1 MRIIITESQKRMIL
15 LENIGEDLGSIIKQ
29 NAERV
34 KKMVSEVQNQIGMNL
49 QFLLTWGAGIGGFMG
64 PVEDFV
70 RGRFPE
76 LTDLQVFL
84 IILGVISTHLIE
96 NKELNNKI
104 LEELNKKILDKI
116 KEDGILKQFKISSKK
131 TNELKSVFSDF
142 VESLGVTFHRITNML
157 SYTFIIPIIP
167 MIYQMVTDG
176 LVTNS
181 DLKNLATR
189 VIAFT
194 GLTISGILFK
204 DLITKMLRRFK
215 GK

>member
-1 MRIIITESQKRMIL
+1 MKIIITESQKRMIL

-34 KKMVSEVQNQIGMNL
+34 KKLVSEVQNQIGMNL

-96 NKELNNKI
+96 NKELNT
-104 LEELNKKILDKI
+104 KILDKI

-142 VESLGVTFHRITNML
+142 VQSLGVTFHRITNML

-181 DLKNLATR
+181 DLKSLVTR

-204 DLITKMLRRFK
+204 DLITKMVRRFR
-215 GK
+215 G

>member
-34 KKMVSEVQNQIGMNL
+34 KKLISEVQTQIGMNL

-96 NKELNNKI
+96 NK
-104 LEELNKKILDKI
+104 ELNKKILDKI

-204 DLITKMLRRFK
+204 DLITKMVRRFK

>member
-1 MRIIITESQKRMIL
+1 MKIIITESQKRMIL

-34 KKMVSEVQNQIGMNL
+34 KKLVSEVQNQIGMNL

-96 NKELNNKI
+96 NKELN
-104 LEELNKKILDKI
+104 KKILDKI
-116 KEDGILKQFKISSKK
+116 NEDGILKQFKVSSKK
-131 TNELKSVFSDF
+131 TSELKSVFSDF
-142 VESLGVTFHRITNML
+142 VQSLGVTFHRITNML

-181 DLKNLATR
+181 DLKSLVTR

-204 DLITKMLRRFK
+204 DLITKMVRRFK

>member
-1 MRIIITESQKRMIL
+1 MRIIITESQKRMII

-29 NAERV
+29 NVERV
-34 KKMVSEVQNQIGMNL
+34 KTLVLEVQNQIGMNL

-70 RGRFPE
+70 RGKFPE

-84 IILGVISTHLIE
+84 IILGVLSTHLIE
-96 NKELNNKI
+96 NK
-104 LEELNKKILDKI
+104 ELNKKILDKI
-116 KEDGILKQFKISSKK
+116 KEGGILKQFKVTSKK
-131 TNELKSVFSDF
+131 TSELKSVFYDF

-176 LVTNS
+176 LVTNG
-181 DLKNLATR
+181 DLKSLVTR

-204 DLITKMLRRFK
+204 DLITKMVRRFK
-215 GK
+215 GE

>member
-29 NAERV
+29 HAERV
-34 KKMVSEVQNQIGMNL
+34 KKLISEVQNQIGMNL

-96 NKELNNKI
+96 NK
-104 LEELNKKILDKI
+104 ELNKKILDKI

-181 DLKNLATR
+181 DLKSLATR

-204 DLITKMLRRFK
+204 DLITKMVRRFK

>member
-29 NAERV
+29 NVERV
-34 KKMVSEVQNQIGMNL
+34 KKLVSEVQTQIGMNL

-96 NKELNNKI
+96 NK
-104 LEELNKKILDKI
+104 ELNKKILDKI

-181 DLKNLATR
+181 DLKSLATR

-204 DLITKMLRRFK
+204 DLITKMVRRFK

>member
-1 MRIIITESQKRMIL
+1 MKIIITESQKRMIL

-34 KKMVSEVQNQIGMNL
+34 KKLVSEVQNQIGMNL

-104 LEELNKKILDKI
+104 LDKI

-142 VESLGVTFHRITNML
+142 VQSLGVTFHRITNML

-181 DLKNLATR
+181 DLKSLVTR

-204 DLITKMLRRFK
+204 DLITKMVRRFK

>member
-29 NAERV
+29 NVERV
-34 KKMVSEVQNQIGMNL
+34 KKLVSEVQTQIGMNL

-104 LEELNKKILDKI
+104 LDKI
-116 KEDGILKQFKISSKK
+116 KEGGILKQFKVTSKK
-131 TNELKSVFSDF
+131 TSELKSVFSDF

-181 DLKNLATR
+181 DLKSLATR

-204 DLITKMLRRFK
+204 DLITKMVRRFK

>member
-1 MRIIITESQKRMIL
+1 MKIIITESQKRMIL

-34 KKMVSEVQNQIGMNL
+34 KKLVSEVQNQIGMNL

-96 NKELNNKI
+96 NKELN
-104 LEELNKKILDKI
+104 KKILDKI

-142 VESLGVTFHRITNML
+142 VQSLGVTFHRITNML

-181 DLKNLATR
+181 DLKSLVTR

-204 DLITKMLRRFK
+204 DLITKMVRRFK

>member
-1 MRIIITESQKRMIL
+1 MKIIITESQKRMIL

-29 NAERV
+29 NAEKV
-34 KKMVSEVQNQIGMNL
+34 KKLVSEVQNQIGMNL

-104 LEELNKKILDKI
+104 LDKI

-142 VESLGVTFHRITNML
+142 VQSLGVTFHRITNML

-181 DLKNLATR
+181 DLKSLVTR

-204 DLITKMLRRFK
+204 DLITKMVRRFK
-215 GK
+215 DK

>member
-34 KKMVSEVQNQIGMNL
+34 KKLISEVQTQIGMNL

-84 IILGVISTHLIE
+84 IILGVTSTHLIE

-104 LEELNKKILDKI
+104 LDKI
-116 KEDGILKQFKISSKK
+116 KEGGILKQFKVTSKK
-131 TNELKSVFSDF
+131 TSELKSVFSDF

-181 DLKNLATR
+181 DLKSLATR

-204 DLITKMLRRFK
+204 DLITKMVRRFK

>member
-1 MRIIITESQKRMIL
+1 MKIIITESQKRMIL

-34 KKMVSEVQNQIGMNL
+34 KKLVSEVQNQIGMNL

-96 NKELNNKI
+96 NKELNT
-104 LEELNKKILDKI
+104 KILDKI

-142 VESLGVTFHRITNML
+142 VQSLGVTFHRITNML

-181 DLKNLATR
+181 DLKSLVTR

-204 DLITKMLRRFK
+204 DLITKMVRRFK

>member
-15 LENIGEDLGSIIKQ
+15 LENIGDDLGSIIKQ

-34 KKMVSEVQNQIGMNL
+34 KKLVSEVQNQIGMNL

-96 NKELNNKI
+96 NK
-104 LEELNKKILDKI
+104 ELNKKILDKI

-181 DLKNLATR
+181 DLKSLATR

-204 DLITKMLRRFK
+204 DLITKMVRRFK

>member
-29 NAERV
+29 NVERV
-34 KKMVSEVQNQIGMNL
+34 KTLVSEVQNQIGMNL

-84 IILGVISTHLIE
+84 IIVGVISTHLIE
-96 NKELNNKI
+96 NKELNN
-104 LEELNKKILDKI
+104 KILDKI

-131 TNELKSVFSDF
+131 TSELKSVFSDF
-142 VESLGVTFHRITNML
+142 VQSLGVTFHRITNML

-181 DLKNLATR
+181 DLKSLATR

-204 DLITKMLRRFK
+204 DLITKSSSLTIS
-215 GK
+215 

>member
-1 MRIIITESQKRMIL
+1 MRIIITESQKRMII
-15 LENIGEDLGSIIKQ
+15 LENIGDDLGSIIKQ

-34 KKMVSEVQNQIGMNL
+34 KKLVSEVQTQIGMNL

-84 IILGVISTHLIE
+84 IIVGVISTHLIE
-96 NKELNNKI
+96 NK
-104 LEELNKKILDKI
+104 ELNKKILDKI

-131 TNELKSVFSDF
+131 TSELKSVFSDF
-142 VESLGVTFHRITNML
+142 VQSLGVTFHRITNML

-167 MIYQMVTDG
+167 MIYQMATDG

-181 DLKNLATR
+181 DLKSLATR

-194 GLTISGILFK
+194 GLTISGIIFK
-204 DLITKMLRRFK
+204 DLITKMVRRFK

>member
-96 NKELNNKI
+96 NK
-104 LEELNKKILDKI
+104 ELNKKILDKI

>member
-29 NAERV
+29 NVERV
-34 KKMVSEVQNQIGMNL
+34 KKLVSEVQTQIGMNL

-96 NKELNNKI
+96 NKELN
-104 LEELNKKILDKI
+104 KKILDKI
-116 KEDGILKQFKISSKK
+116 NEDGILKQFKVSSKK

-142 VESLGVTFHRITNML
+142 VQSLGVTFHRITNML

-181 DLKNLATR
+181 DLKSLVTR

-204 DLITKMLRRFK
+204 DLITKMVRRFK

>member
-29 NAERV
+29 NSERV
-34 KKMVSEVQNQIGMNL
+34 KKMISEVQNQIGMNL

-64 PVEDFV
+64 PVEDFI

-76 LTDLQVFL
+76 LTDIQVFL

-96 NKELNNKI
+96 NKELN
-104 LEELNKKILDKI
+104 KKILDKI
-116 KEDGILKQFKISSKK
+116 NEDGILKQFKVSSKK
-131 TNELKSVFSDF
+131 TSELKSVFSDF
-142 VESLGVTFHRITNML
+142 VQSLGVTFHRITNML

-181 DLKNLATR
+181 DLKSLVTR

-204 DLITKMLRRFK
+204 DLITKMVRRFR
-215 GK
+215 G

>member
-1 MRIIITESQKRMIL
+1 MKIIITESQKRMIL

-29 NAERV
+29 NTERV
-34 KKMVSEVQNQIGMNL
+34 KKLVSEVQNQIGMNL

-96 NKELNNKI
+96 NKELNT
-104 LEELNKKILDKI
+104 KILDKI

-142 VESLGVTFHRITNML
+142 VQSLGVTFHRITNML
-157 SYTFIIPIIP
+157 SYTFIIPIKSI
-167 MIYQMVTDG
+167 
-176 LVTNS
+176 TN
-181 DLKNLATR
+181 
-189 VIAFT
+189 
-194 GLTISGILFK
+194 
-204 DLITKMLRRFK
+204 
-215 GK
+215 